1 MAASTCRETRQ
12 TPIRRRGMVRPE
24 RSSVDCPSHRRLLTV
39 KTLLRGITLAVVA
52 AAFAAPAHAQIYTWR
67 NANGTLVL
75 SDRPLGPGARS
86 FPVPKTQT
94 VRATTPF
101 PSQPIAA
108 YEPLIR
114 ENANRQGIRPD
125 LVRAVIQV
133 ESGFNARAVSPKG
146 AKGLMQLMPATAA
159 QFGVRNAF
167 DPTENI
173 RAGVDYLRSLLDRY
187 DNEELALAAYN
198 AGPGAVDRYAS
209 QVPPFPETKNY
220 VQRIRAVTALAAV
233 SGRLI
238 YKSIEIVDGRPVP
251 RYSDK
256 KPGIGAYEVM
266 PARR

>member
-1 MAASTCRETRQ
+1 
-12 TPIRRRGMVRPE
+12 
-24 RSSVDCPSHRRLLTV
+24 LTV
-39 KTLLRGITLAVVA
+39 KILLCGITLTVVVA
-52 AAFAAPAHAQIYTWR
+52 ASAAPAHAQIYTWR
-67 NANGTLVL
+67 DAKGTLVL
-75 SDRPLGPGARS
+75 SDRPLGPGAQS

-101 PSQPIAA
+101 RFQPVAD

-159 QFGVRNAF
+159 RFGVRNVF

-209 QVPPFPETKNY
+209 QVPPFPETRNY
-220 VQRIRAVTALAAV
+220 VQRIRAVTALAVV

-256 KPGIGAYEVM
+256 KPGIGTYEVM
-266 PARR
+266 PTRR

>member
-1 MAASTCRETRQ
+1 
-12 TPIRRRGMVRPE
+12 MVRPE
-24 RSSVDCPSHRRLLTV
+24 RSQCRLSLISQLLTV
-39 KTLLRGITLAVVA
+39 KTLLCGITLAVVVA
-52 AAFAAPAHAQIYTWR
+52 ASAAPAQAQIYTWR

-75 SDRPLGPGARS
+75 SDRPLEPGARS

-209 QVPPFPETKNY
+209 QVPPFPETKTY

-256 KPGIGAYEVM
+256 RPGIGAYEVM